1 MEGNPTD
8 ENTDLAQSRMLEIA
22 LTMCERL
29 YQVDNYAAIERIGVN
44 PDGVYPALRTH
55 LENCRQCQS
64 RYRMFQEALR
74 G

>member
-8 ENTDLAQSRMLEIA
+8 ENTDLAQSMLLEIA
-22 LTMCERL
+22 STVCDRL
-29 YQVDNYAAIERIGVN
+29 YQVDNYAALERIGGKA
-44 PDGVYPALRTH
+44 DEVYPALRGH